1 MYNLKGIDISKWQ
14 NPATYPYAKAK
25 TEGFSFA
32 ILRAG
37 CGKSKD
43 TAFETHYRNCKNNGF
58 QVGAY
63 WYSYAYSVED
73 AQIEANA
80 FVDAI
85 KGKQFEYPVYLDIE
99 DNSILKN
106 TSKITRDEIVR
117 TFGKT
122 IEKAG
127 YYFGVY
133 TNRAWYDNQI
143 SGAELNKKYDWWIA
157 DWRGRQPQGLNFG
170 LWQYGGSKNPIK
182 SAAIGGVVTDQ
193 NYSFKNYPEIMKNSG
208 LNGFAKS
215 GIASTAPTRKST
227 EQLVNEVIAGKW
239 GNGAERQKKLTS
251 AGYNYVEIQRA
262 VNQKLGVKAP
272 APIKI
277 GDRVKIISSRYA
289 TGQKIP
295 FWVKLKTH
303 TVDYISGDRARLK
316 EIWSWV
322 NLKDLKK

>member
-1 MYNLKGIDISKWQ
+1 MYKLKGIDISKWQ
-14 NPATYPYAKAK
+14 SPAAYPYAQAKA
-25 TEGFSFA
+25 EGFSFA
-32 ILRAG
+32 IIRAG
-37 CGKSKD
+37 CGKNKD
-43 TAFETHYRNCKNNGF
+43 TAFEAHYMNCKTKGLK
-58 QVGAY
+58 VGAY

-85 KGKQFEYPVYLDIE
+85 KGKEFEYPVYLDIE

-122 IEKAG
+122 LEKAG

-133 TNRAWYDNQI
+133 TNRDWFDNKI
-143 SGAELNKKYDWWIA
+143 SGAKLNQKYDWWLA

-170 LWQYGGSKNPIK
+170 LWQYGGSNNPIRN
-182 SAAIGGVVTDQ
+182 SSIGGVVTDQ
-193 NYSFKNYPEIMKNSG
+193 NYALKNYPEIMKNAG
-208 LNGFAKS
+208 LNGFSKS
-215 GIASTAPTRKST
+215 GTATARKST
-227 EQLVNEVIAGKW
+227 EQLVSEVIAGKW
-239 GNGAERQKKLTS
+239 GNGAERQKKLTA
-251 AGYNYVEIQRA
+251 AGYNYVEIQRT
-262 VNQKLGVKAP
+262 VNRKLGVKAP

-277 GDRVKIISSRYA
+277 GDRVKIIGSRYA

-295 FWVKLKTH
+295 FWVKLKTY
-303 TVDYISGDRARLK
+303 TVDNINGDRARIK

-322 NLKDLKK
+322 YINDLKK

>member
-1 MYNLKGIDISKWQ
+1 MYNLKGIDISRHQ
-14 NPATYPYAKAK
+14 NPSTYPYAQAKA
-25 TEGFSFA
+25 EGFSFA

-37 CGKSKD
+37 FGTSKD
-43 TAFETHYRNCKNNGF
+43 IAFEKHYSNCKNQGF
-58 QVGAY
+58 NVGAY
-63 WYSYAYSVED
+63 WYSYAYSVEE

-106 TSKITRDEIVR
+106 TTKITRDEIVR
-117 TFGKT
+117 TFGRT
-122 IEKAG
+122 LEKAG

-133 TNRAWYDNQI
+133 TNKDWFDNKI
-143 SGAELNKKYDWWIA
+143 SGAKLNQKYDWWIA

-170 LWQYGGSKNPIK
+170 LWQYGGSVNKIR
-182 SAAIGGVVTDQ
+182 SAKIGGVVTDQ
-193 NYSFKNYPEIMKNSG
+193 NFALKDYPTLIKRVG
-208 LNGFAKS
+208 LNGFSKS
-215 GIASTAPTRKST
+215 GSTSTPAPIRKST

-262 VNQKLGVKAP
+262 VNRKLGVKV
-272 APIKI
+272 PIKI
-277 GDRVKIISSRYA
+277 GDRVKIIGSRYA
-289 TGQKIP
+289 TGEKIP
-295 FWVKLKTH
+295 FWVKWGNY
-303 TVDYISGDRARLK
+303 TVDNINGDRARIK

-322 NLKDLKK
+322 YLKDLRKK

>member
-1 MYNLKGIDISKWQ
+1 MYNLKGIDISRHQ
-14 NPATYPYAKAK
+14 NPATYPYSQARA
-25 TEGFSFA
+25 EGFSFA
-32 ILRAG
+32 IIRAG
-37 CGKSKD
+37 FGTSKD
-43 TAFETHYRNCKNNGF
+43 IAFEKHYSNCKNQGF
-58 QVGAY
+58 NVGAY
-63 WYSYAYSVED
+63 WYSYAVSVKE

-122 IEKAG
+122 LEKAG

-133 TNRAWYDNQI
+133 TNRNWFDTYI
-143 SGAELNKKYDWWIA
+143 SGTELNKKYDWWLA

-170 LWQYGGSKNPIK
+170 LWQYGGSNNPLRN
-182 SAAIGGVVTDQ
+182 STIGGVVTDQ
-193 NYSFKNYPEIMKNSG
+193 NYALKNYPKIMKSAG
-208 LNGFAKS
+208 LNGFSKN
-215 GIASTAPTRKST
+215 GSTSSPAPIRKST
-227 EQLVNEVIAGKW
+227 EQLVTEVIAGKW

-262 VNQKLGVKAP
+262 VNRKLGVKAP
-272 APIKI
+272 ISI
-277 GDRVKIISSRYA
+277 GDRVKITGNRYA

-295 FWVKLKTH
+295 FWVKLKTY
-303 TVDYISGDRARLK
+303 TVDYISGDRARIK

-322 NLKDLKK
+322 YLKDLKK